1 MPYPLKHRFTST
13 RLSGEKN
20 TQDTL
25 IRFATESLA
34 EVLEVIDQQ
43 VACDQWVEAHLARQ
57 GIPAPSPQQV
67 ENGWLRLVEMLA
79 VSMAFEHPH
88 FSKVMAFVDR
98 HEDVLFDSNH
108 SKNLATR
115 HTTPANSPLYMGKP
129 IYDLVEGF
137 SEQLIVTKGQFAQ
150 TPQPREVDGQV
161 RDLGLF
167 CRYRGPIWNG
177 ELDMLVRQGDWGL
190 VEGLQD
196 AGLIDDRE
204 GFFVLATCEAQR
216 ASKFRNIFTG
226 SPVIGEEELSFR
238 FREMLRCAA
247 APCTHTLMPDARKV
261 SYVREQ
267 LEILGNSQYAKG
279 MLAYDFYAISNEI
292 QSAHEAYGLD
302 NQKLF
307 QMTLRSLS
315 AINDDFYRHVA
326 IAFFDISAGKAMAP
340 SFTLSEFSKH
350 AVKAFL
356 QAYKLDDSRSSPDL
370 AITKAV
376 LLMVN
381 ENDFEV
387 PVIDSSQLRIL
398 YRATGFA
405 KLASGMNASDLA
417 TSLEEDLGL

>member
-1 MPYPLKHRFTST
+1 MPYSLKHRFTST
-13 RLSGEKN
+13 RILGEKN
-20 TQDTL
+20 AQATL
-25 IRFATESLA
+25 IRFAAESLA

-43 VACDQWVEAHLARQ
+43 VACEQWVEAHMARQ
-57 GIPAPSPQQV
+57 GILTPSPQQV

-98 HEDVLFDSNH
+98 HEDVLFDGNH
-108 SKNLATR
+108 SPDLATR
-115 HTTPANSPLYMGKP
+115 HSTPANSPLYMGKP
-129 IYDLVEGF
+129 IYYLVEGF
-137 SEQLIVTKGQFAQ
+137 TEQLIVAKGPYAQ
-150 TPQPREVDGQV
+150 APQPMEADGQV

-167 CRYRGPIWNG
+167 CRYRGPIWDG

-190 VEGLQD
+190 VEGLRD

-204 GFFVLATCEAQR
+204 GFIVLATCEAQYVSR
-216 ASKFRNIFTG
+216 FRQLFTG
-226 SPVIGEEELSFR
+226 SPVIGEEELSLR

-247 APCTHTLMPDARKV
+247 APCTHTQIPDARKE

-267 LEILGNSQYAKG
+267 LEILRNSQYAKG
-279 MLAYDFYAISNEI
+279 MLSYDFYAIANEI
-292 QSAHEAYGLD
+292 QSAQEAYGLD
-302 NQKLF
+302 SQKLF

-315 AINDDFYRHVA
+315 AIKDDFYRHVA
-326 IAFFDISAGKAMAP
+326 IAFFEISAGKAMAP
-340 SFTLSEFSKH
+340 SFTPSEFSKH

-370 AITKAV
+370 PITKAI
-376 LLMVN
+376 LLMVD

-387 PVIDSSQLRIL
+387 PVIESSQLRIL
-398 YRATGFA
+398 YQATRYT
-405 KLASGMNASDLA
+405 KLTSRMSTSDLS